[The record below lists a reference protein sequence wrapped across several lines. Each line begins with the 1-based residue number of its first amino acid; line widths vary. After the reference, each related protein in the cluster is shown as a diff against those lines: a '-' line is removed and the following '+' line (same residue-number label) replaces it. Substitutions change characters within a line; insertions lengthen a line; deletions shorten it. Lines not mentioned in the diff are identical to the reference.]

1 MRLQRIGVGRGLFSW
16 FQPLSVGENTKDI
29 SVDWCKS
36 LCLGMYVL
44 ARRGLE
50 LEEVEIR
57 GSDAGAGTGK
67 NPQSLLGEC
76 EGGVTSVDAS
86 ISD

>member
-1 MRLQRIGVGRGLFSW
+1 MF
-16 FQPLSVGENTKDI
+16 
-29 SVDWCKS
+29 
-36 LCLGMYVL
+36 VL
-44 ARRGLE
+44 ANRGIE

-67 NPQSLLGEC
+67 SPPSLLGEY
-76 EGGVTSVDAS
+76 EGRVTSVDAS